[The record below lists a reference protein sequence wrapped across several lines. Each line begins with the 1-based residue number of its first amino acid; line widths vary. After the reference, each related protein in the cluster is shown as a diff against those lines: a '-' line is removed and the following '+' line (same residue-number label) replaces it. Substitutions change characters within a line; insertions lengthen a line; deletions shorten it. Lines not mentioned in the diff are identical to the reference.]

1 MTTAT
6 YHHGNLRAALVEA
19 AVAVA
24 RESGP
29 EGLAVRDLARRV
41 GVSHN
46 AAYRHFSDRDA
57 LVAEVAA
64 VGLAEL
70 TSAMHR
76 RIARVPP
83 EDADDPTRPARS
95 RLSECGRGYVD
106 FALAEPG
113 LFRVV
118 FAAYPQAPSV
128 EELPARADADDP
140 FTVLNA
146 LLDDLVAVG
155 FLAPAARAGAEITC
169 WSAVHGFA
177 VLHSEGPLRQL
188 DGAARTAM
196 LDVVLD
202 TIDRSYG
209 ATTAGPASPAPSAEP
224 RAPRPRPDGAGP
236 G

>member
-1 MTTAT
+1 MTTAP

-19 AVAVA
+19 AVAAA

-29 EGLAVRDLARRV
+29 DGLVVRHLARRV

-57 LVAEVAA
+57 LVAEVAE
-64 VGLAEL
+64 VGMGEL
-70 TSAMHR
+70 TTAMR
-76 RIARVPP
+76 RRTDRVPP
-83 EDADDPTRPARS
+83 GADPEGEVLAARA

-113 LFRVV
+113 LFRVL
-118 FAAYPQAPSV
+118 FAAYPSPPS
-128 EELPARADADDP
+128 LGTDGTKDPDDP
-140 FTVLNA
+140 FVVLNA
-146 LLDDLVAVG
+146 LLDDLVRVG
-155 FLAPAARAGAEITC
+155 HLAPEARPGAEITC

-177 VLHSEGPLRQL
+177 VLHSEGPLREL
-188 DGAARTAM
+188 DEATRSAA
-196 LDVVLD
+196 LDVVLE

-209 ATTAGPASPAPSAEP
+209 ATTGAGRGA
-224 RAPRPRPDGAGP
+224 AGP